1 MNAVNNS
8 GTICFT
14 FYQEITFVY
23 VMNGVYLE
31 DGTRIS
37 SQANE
42 IPGLSWLTNDHIH
55 ITLLRT
61 YIFFLDSKNWKLF
74 CFVQLNILY
83 DDLFTFLMQ
92 TLM

>member
-1 MNAVNNS
+1 MCETLQNMNNFSKMNAVNNS
-8 GTICFT
+8 GTIICFT

-42 IPGLSWLTNDHIH
+42 IPALS
-55 ITLLRT
+55 
-61 YIFFLDSKNWKLF
+61 
-74 CFVQLNILY
+74 
-83 DDLFTFLMQ
+83 
-92 TLM
+92 